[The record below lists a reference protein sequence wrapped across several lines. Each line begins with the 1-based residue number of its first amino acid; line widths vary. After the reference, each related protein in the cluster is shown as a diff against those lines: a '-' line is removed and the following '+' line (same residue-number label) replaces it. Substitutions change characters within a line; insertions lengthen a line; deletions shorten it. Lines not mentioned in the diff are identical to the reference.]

1 MQVLSLTAT
10 EHMPMD
16 LNCLYHRH
24 QVSMFMSE
32 NGAFARRTPPTVGSR
47 AAYAA
52 EMASA
57 LCDRR
62 PAMVA

>member
-1 MQVLSLTAT
+1 
-10 EHMPMD
+10 MD

-62 PAMVA
+62 PAMAA